1 MSTFKISIRCV
12 LPQLIFWLATISN
25 LSFFLAAVQAA
36 NPAIDFNRDIRPIL
50 SDKCIR
56 CHGPDSAARQA
67 ELRLDREHDAKT
79 DHSGH
84 TPVVPGHPEQSE
96 LYRRITNT
104 DIDERMPPAK
114 SGKTLSAEEIDLLR
128 RWIAEGAQWMPAWA
142 YVPPKKLPVPKPTNP
157 ILSSAKEES
166 QTEVAGKASNVS
178 GNWIDHFVQARLE
191 SEHLQLSTPADNTT
205 LIRRLSIDLIGLPP
219 TPAEVDAFLND
230 QRADAYERL
239 VDRLL
244 ASPHFGERMAM
255 YWLDLVRYADTVGY
269 HGDQEQSISP
279 YRDYVIDSFNRNL
292 SFAQFTR
299 EQLAG
304 DLLPQPNDRAEDR
317 HRI

>member
-1 MSTFKISIRCV
+1 MGTFKISIRCV

-25 LSFFLAAVQAA
+25 LSLFLAAVQAS

-128 RWIAEGAQWMPAWA
+128 RWIAEGGQWMPAWA
-142 YVPPKKLPVPKPTNP
+142 YVPPKKLPVPKLTNP
-157 ILSSAKEES
+157 ILPSA
-166 QTEVAGKASNVS
+166 
-178 GNWIDHFVQARLE
+178 R
-191 SEHLQLSTPADNTT
+191 
-205 LIRRLSIDLIGLPP
+205 
-219 TPAEVDAFLND
+219 
-230 QRADAYERL
+230 QRAKPKWLEKRATFPEIGSINLCKL
-239 VDRLL
+239 VWSRNT
-244 ASPHFGERMAM
+244 S
-255 YWLDLVRYADTVGY
+255 
-269 HGDQEQSISP
+269 
-279 YRDYVIDSFNRNL
+279 SFPRQPIIPR
-292 SFAQFTR
+292 SFADS
-299 EQLAG
+299 AS
-304 DLLPQPNDRAEDR
+304 
-317 HRI
+317 I